1 MKKPVRGL
9 ARWEGKALRGFFT
22 ISKADKVKQPVAEKA
37 KRTRAPSAP
46 APGLHPPGMDGPLP
60 QRQGR
65 AMETRPQTERR
76 QLRESLMNRVR
87 GLIRGPGSLMNVDWE
102 RFKLTEALWK
112 RSEREKAAKP
122 ATRSQTRGNQASGKQ
137 TPATPTP
144 AKPTAT
150 PKAKTRVRSAPKF
163 SKARDPVVTPE
174 KAFAQQKAAAQE
186 AKNAP
191 KPAAIE
197 KGRLKATTEHLFK
210 PSAAS
215 EKAAQAR
222 REQAREKDQGRER

>member
-9 ARWEGKALRGFFT
+9 ARWEGKVLRGFFT
-22 ISKADKVKQPVAEKA
+22 ISKADKVKQPVRHKA

-46 APGLHPPGMDGPLP
+46 APGLRPPGMDGPLP
-60 QRQGR
+60 QRQGH

-76 QLRESLMNRVR
+76 KLRESLMDRVR

-102 RFKLTEALWK
+102 RFKLKEALWK
-112 RSEREKAAKP
+112 RSEREKAAKTVSRAKP
-122 ATRSQTRGNQASGKQ
+122 VTRSNTPAKQ
-137 TPATPTP
+137 TPA
-144 AKPTAT
+144 KQTAT
-150 PKAKTRVRSAPKF
+150 PKAKTRVRAAPNF

-174 KAFAQQKAAAQE
+174 KAYAQQKAAQE
-186 AKNAP
+186 AGKAQ
-191 KPAAIE
+191 KSVAME

-210 PSAAS
+210 PSPAS

-222 REQAREKDQGRER
+222 REQSQEKDQGRER